1 VYPKEGIRKPLTY
14 NSFGMDLS
22 AGSLFLSLFIGALG
36 AGFFIY
42 GKKQRRIP
50 QLVGGI
56 VLSVYPFFVP
66 NLWIMGGIAVGIVLV
81 IWLAT
86 LKGL

>member
-1 VYPKEGIRKPLTY
+1 
-14 NSFGMDLS
+14 MDLS
-22 AGSLFLSLFIGALG
+22 AGSLFLSLAIGAVG

-56 VLSVYPFFVP
+56 VLSVYPYFVP
-66 NLWIMGGIAVGIVLV
+66 NLWVMAGIAAGVVLV
-81 IWLAT
+81 IWAAT
-86 LKGL
+86 LKGF

>member
-1 VYPKEGIRKPLTY
+1 MGLKQGNRQPLTY
-14 NSFGMDLS
+14 NSFGMDFS
-22 AGSLFLSLFIGALG
+22 AGSLFLSLFIGTVG

-56 VLSVYPFFVP
+56 VLSLYPYFVP
-66 NLWIMGGIAVGIVLV
+66 NLWIMGGVAVGIVLV